1 MKEQTLTR
9 RNLITTGVTSL
20 AATALAATTLAAPAA
35 PAVLTKKP
43 IKWRIQ
49 THWSPGSPEYETIYE
64 EFARWITEGTDG
76 EVQVETLQPNTVA
89 PSGEVLGALRR
100 GLLDAAFI
108 FPGYWI
114 GRIPVAG
121 HLNGNIGTWNSH
133 EEMQFFFYEMGA
145 LEVIREAYAEHGI
158 YQVGPI
164 SFGGLA
170 VYSKKPIES
179 AEDFKGFKIR
189 STGTAGRV
197 FEKMGAAPVFIPG
210 GELYQAL
217 QTGVVDGA
225 HWGCVSTG
233 WGMNL
238 QEVTSNII
246 TPDFLSHSNGEFIV
260 GMEQWNRLGAD
271 HKRVIYNAVRAMSA
285 KASAYFRHQDFLRM
299 EEFTGKMGKDISVVG
314 NDVMEQL
321 RHHSMAVVDEYSEQ
335 DPKYSGRVGAM
346 LHEFMRLTGK
356 V

>member
-1 MKEQTLTR
+1 MNKNKQTLSR
-9 RNLITTGVTSL
+9 RKLITTGATGL
-20 AATALAATTLAAPAA
+20 AATALATTAVAA
-35 PAVLTKKP
+35 PAVLTQKQ

-49 THWSPGSPEYETIYE
+49 THWSPGSPEYETIYQ

-76 EVQVETLQPNTVA
+76 EIQVEALQPGTVA
-89 PSGEVLGALRR
+89 PTGEVLGALRR

-121 HLNGNIGTWNSH
+121 HLNGNLATWNNH

-145 LEVIREAYAEHGI
+145 LEVIREAYAQYGL
-158 YQVGPI
+158 YQAGPI
-164 SFGGLA
+164 SFAGIT

-189 STGTAGRV
+189 STGTPGRV
-197 FEKMGAAPVFIPG
+197 FEKMGATPVFIPG

-225 HWGCVSTG
+225 HWGSVSTG

-238 QEVTSNII
+238 QEVTDYIVQ
-246 TPDFLSHSNGEFIV
+246 PDFLSHSNGEFIV
-260 GMEQWNRLGAD
+260 GMDQWNRLSAD
-271 HKRVIYNAVRAMSA
+271 HKRVIDMAVRAMSA

-299 EEFTGKMGKDISVVG
+299 EEFTGKMGKNISMVG
-314 NDVMEQL
+314 DDVIEQL
-321 RHHSMAVVDEYSEQ
+321 RHHSMAVVDEYSER
-335 DPKYSGRVGAM
+335 DAA
-346 LHEFMRLTGK
+346 
-356 V
+356 